1 MIRSQLRYG
10 ISARHFIRFKSDW
23 TGAGKPE
30 HPKKDEESEKE
41 LSKKESS
48 DVGEYKI
55 KSTSSPAAPAPMNSH
70 DVNVYMKRNNKPYLP
85 KLKHER
91 LAYDYPGLPNQDDFT
106 KQAKQLK
113 VKEVNRW
120 RRYIP
125 KILTGLFVAWGA
137 YSVKV
142 WYFDGEENSESKDL
156 LNPEE
161 FHKFIVTHKEQ
172 IDDDHY
178 LIEVTPKYNH
188 WQYSLFSNYSQKSI
202 WDGDKIW
209 SVEIKQPQIMVVRS
223 YTPLPLYF
231 MKSEYT
237 RSGER
242 KPLLKVITPGK
253 EDYDKGGVMT
263 FYIKKYDDGEVSKYI
278 VNKSIGD
285 ELELR
290 GPNIE
295 YKFPYH
301 PLKKFHERPVFKDLP
316 SKVEPEN
323 YLEKIKFVNKVP
335 EFDNLTFYCAG
346 TGIAPALQV
355 LMTRNPYRGFINI
368 HYSARKPGELGP
380 LERFMFFL
388 EKLDRVKIET
398 YYDSKGE
405 RLNQKNIPKPQKPNY
420 LSPMRQEAVDSASDF
435 SPQEALKIRQKAF
448 EDDET
453 SQDQAFTGK
462 LVMYDNAIEQAKVT
476 SKERKAPSALS
487 LVCGPDGYVEYVSG
501 PLKRDLNEQGSIG
514 GLLGKKNWDNTN
526 TYKLNN

>member
-1 MIRSQLRYG
+1 MIRSQIRYAPR
-10 ISARHFIRFKSDW
+10 SLVRFKSDW
-23 TGAGKPE
+23 KAYGSLE
-30 HPKKDEESEKE
+30 NSKKDGDETNQ
-41 LSKKESS
+41 LSKKDSN
-48 DVGEYKI
+48 DVSEYKV
-55 KSTSSPAAPAPMNSH
+55 KSASSPAAPAPMNNK
-70 DVNVYMKRNNKPYLP
+70 DVNSYMKRNNKPYLP

-237 RSGER
+237 RSGEK

-253 EDYDKGGVMT
+253 EDYDRGGVMT

-278 VNKSIGD
+278 VNKKVGD

-290 GPNIE
+290 GPNTE
-295 YKFPYH
+295 FKFPYH
-301 PLKKFHERPVFKDLP
+301 PLKKFHDRPVFKDLP
-316 SKVEPEN
+316 SKVEPEI
-323 YLEKIKFVNKVP
+323 YLDKIKSVNNIP
-335 EFDNLTFYCAG
+335 DFDNLTFYCAG
-346 TGIAPALQV
+346 TGIAPALQL
-355 LMTRNPYRGFINI
+355 LMTRNPYRGFVDL
-368 HYSARKPGELGP
+368 HYSARKSGELGP
-380 LERFMFFL
+380 LERFLFFL
-388 EKLDRVKIET
+388 EKLDRVKVHT
-398 YYDSKGE
+398 YYDNEGE
-405 RLNQKNIPKPQKPNY
+405 RIDSKSITKAQKPNFV
-420 LSPMRQEAVDSASDF
+420 SPMRQEMAAEASNF

-448 EDDET
+448 EEEEPHQE
-453 SQDQAFTGK
+453 SAFKGK
-462 LVMYDNAIEQAKVT
+462 IVMYDNAIEQAKVT
-476 SKERKAPSALS
+476 SKQNKAPPALS
-487 LVCGPDGYVEYVSG
+487 LVCGPDGYVEYISG
-501 PLKRDLNEQGSIG
+501 PLKRDMNEQGQIG
-514 GLLGKKNWDNTN
+514 GLLGKKNWDNSN